1 MPLLESAKFMFGMM
15 SISQLSISIGQHDFN
30 NFCNLSRLILEKGGF
45 TPVFANH
52 KNGFFLLKRAFL
64 GKRQQPVG
72 RRLSNQISSLRFQ
85 AFIFFLFTYV
95 QLTFMLHY
103 RIHSF
108 LLRELSVQKAR
119 SSELQF

>member
-1 MPLLESAKFMFGMM
+1 MFGMM
-15 SISQLSISIGQHDFN
+15 SISQLFISIGQHDFN

-45 TPVFANH
+45 TPVFANY
-52 KNGFFLLKRAFL
+52 KNGIFLLKRAFL

-72 RRLSNQISSLRFQ
+72 RWLSNQMSSLRFQ

>member
-1 MPLLESAKFMFGMM
+1 MFGMM
-15 SISQLSISIGQHDFN
+15 SISQLFISIGQHDFN
-30 NFCNLSRLILEKGGF
+30 NFCNLSRLILEIGGF

-52 KNGFFLLKRAFL
+52 KNGIFLLKRAFL

-72 RRLSNQISSLRFQ
+72 RWLSNQMSSLRFQ